1 MTNGQFKKIINPNL
15 NLILIVFTII
25 ILLVTILASIYG
37 VPNEDAAI
45 TFNYSRNLAN
55 TGIISYAPFGE
66 RAEGAT
72 AFGWMLLIA
81 ILQKFGIDNY
91 LATGFLNIFFM
102 LLFGFRLYSINKS
115 LKDKLDSQ
123 SIILGFSAFIG
134 ILFIT
139 GISISALGGFETIAQ
154 ISLLSI
160 IFASFLFY
168 KFDWLFISSS
178 LFYILLRP
186 DSIVYYSA
194 IFIPFTLFN
203 SLLAFYNKNF
213 PQEINFKSIFNL
225 NLLKLFFKNKI
236 TFLPLLFFPIY
247 WLFRTWYFGYLFPL
261 PFYVKKLYGA
271 NLGSYLYRL
280 LRELI
285 TVSNNNLSL
294 IIVISIA
301 ILLSSNMFSNN
312 EKNAITIKDRI
323 KHREI
328 KISYVNFWTSGLISW
343 FFFYILQS
351 LYLARFHLQQNI
363 WDRFHSPL
371 LAISAALASCFL
383 MVNFDK
389 LSNHIPRRKLTLS
402 LVVILFLISLNL
414 SSNNGSTGLKRVLLG
429 YKDFFLNTKDNIYYL
444 SKDLG
449 ELNKKSKID
458 KLFTTEAGKIS
469 YYSGIPTVDTWGLN
483 TNRYAIS
490 PLQNPQDIIDQQPDL
505 IAMHTNL
512 RTVSEAYDNKVDPQ
526 KLNVGRICVDKRNLE
541 HLCGGLEMNQAIFL
555 GALTDNYKYFVIPYL
570 NNSNK
575 YQLWFINP
583 KSKNSEKLESLLISR
598 KAIRINDTNELNK
611 YAW

>member
-1 MTNGQFKKIINPNL
+1 MNNGQFKKIINPNL
-15 NLILIVFTII
+15 NFILIAFLII
-25 ILLVTILASIYG
+25 IFLVTILAPIYG

-91 LATGFLNIFFM
+91 LSTGFLNIFFM
-102 LLFGFRLYSINKS
+102 LFFGYRLFSIGKS
-115 LKDKLDSQ
+115 LKYELDSQ
-123 SIILGFSAFIG
+123 SIILGFSVFVG
-134 ILFIT
+134 ILFTT

-154 ISLLSI
+154 ISLLGI

-186 DSIVYYSA
+186 DSIAYYLA
-194 IFIPFTLFN
+194 IFVPFTLSNFLIAVYEKN
-203 SLLAFYNKNF
+203 NINK
-213 PQEINFKSIFNL
+213 INLKKIFNL
-225 NLLKLFFKNKI
+225 NSLKLFFKNKI

-247 WLFRTWYFGYLFPL
+247 WLFRALYFGYFFPL

-271 NLGSYLYRL
+271 NIGSYFYRL

-285 TVSNNNLSL
+285 IVSNNNLSL

-301 ILLSSNMFSNN
+301 ILLSSNIFLNN
-312 EKNAITIKDRI
+312 EKNVIIKKDTINNT
-323 KHREI
+323 EI
-328 KISYVNFWTSGLISW
+328 KNLWSKGIICW
-343 FFFYILQS
+343 FFFYISQS

-371 LAISAALASCFL
+371 LAISAALASCFI
-383 MVNFDK
+383 MVHFGK
-389 LSNHIPRRKLTLS
+389 LSNHISRRKLTLS
-402 LVVILFLISLNL
+402 LVAILFLISLNL
-414 SSNNGSTGLKRVLLG
+414 SSNQGSTGFKRIALG
-429 YKDFFLNTKDNIYYL
+429 YKDFFLNSKDNIYYL
-444 SKDLG
+444 SRDLG
-449 ELNKKSKID
+449 ELNKKLKID
-458 KLFTTEAGKIS
+458 KIFTTEAGRIS

-483 TNRYAIS
+483 TNKYAIS

-512 RTVSEAYDNKVDPQ
+512 RTVSEAYDNNIDPQ
-526 KLNVGRICVDKRNLE
+526 ELNVGRICVDKRNPE
-541 HLCGGLEMNQAIFL
+541 HLCGGLEMTQAIFF
-555 GALTDNYKYFVIPYL
+555 GALTANYKYYLIPYL
-570 NNSNK
+570 NENK

-583 KSKNSEKLESLLISR
+583 KSKNSEELESLLISR
-598 KAIRINDTNELNK
+598 KAIRIYDTNELNN